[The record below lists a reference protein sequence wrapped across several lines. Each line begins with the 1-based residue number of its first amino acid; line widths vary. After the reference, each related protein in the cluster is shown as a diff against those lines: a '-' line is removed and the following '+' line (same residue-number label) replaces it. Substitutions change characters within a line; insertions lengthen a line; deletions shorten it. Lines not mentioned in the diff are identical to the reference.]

1 MPESTPNQG
10 QLLELLL
17 ASARLL
23 HGAARMEAI
32 RGSLERGAAAWA
44 AVRGYPLA
52 PSVEPA
58 LALVTPVAPDVSEGA
73 RV

>member
-1 MPESTPNQG
+1 MPESPPDQG
-10 QLLELLL
+10 QFLALLL
-17 ASARLL
+17 AHARLL

-58 LALVTPVAPDVSEGA
+58 LALVTPAAPDSSDGERA
-73 RV
+73 